1 MKKAL
6 LLKPML
12 LLFALIVGSSSVWA
26 DEVLTLWSED
36 FSSYSANDVPSGG
49 DYSYVCTDN
58 GTNKTMIYEATV
70 AHGTSPELLIGKTTD
85 AGTGSFTATI
95 PLSNIEG
102 DLTLTFTTNN
112 QKIKVSSTT
121 TGITGGVDEKLDG
134 AHEATFSG
142 VTTSMTEI
150 VIVFSTYSS
159 NVRLD
164 DIVLKGTQK
173 SSGPS
178 ASLSTTSLAFGEV
191 EVGATPQKTF
201 TVTPANLTGDLTIA
215 SNNAKYTV
223 SPTSIAQATTT
234 ETTITVTAAPTAWND
249 DMNGTIT
256 ISGGGLTPS
265 KTVTLTATPY
275 QEANVTLV
283 AEGNLGTFEK
293 DGVAITG
300 LTSRVGSKAKIKAK
314 ANSGY
319 EFTSWSAVGAN
330 PASSSDAETE
340 FTFTSSE
347 VTLTANFGVKL
358 SSDFVKVT
366 NANTLRAGDQ
376 LILVYEEG
384 NLALGAINSGG
395 KYYESASV
403 TINDDVISDP
413 TGVAVLTLGGE
424 EDAWTLKSSLSNQ
437 YLSLPNNS
445 NELRAAASVGN
456 EEAEEWTISISGGNV
471 YIINNKNPQYNNKD
485 RYIQWNSGSPR
496 FACYTGTQKDIQ
508 LYRLSKSVTI
518 TSAEYATYCG
528 NKALNFDGVGI
539 KAFTATDGETSVKL
553 NEITSSKVPANTPV
567 VLYKAGADGTAINV
581 PVIASADDPE
591 GTNDLRVSD
600 GTSAA
605 GNGIYVLA
613 KKNGVV
619 GFYPWTNTESL
630 SSGKIYLQSASSA
643 PFLGFDGEGTTA
655 IQDIERTI
663 NDNQYYTLDG
673 RRVAEP
679 TKGLYI
685 INGKKVVIK

>member
-1 MKKAL
+1 
-6 LLKPML
+6 ML
-12 LLFALIVGSSSVWA
+12 LLCALIVGSSSVWA
-26 DEVLTLWSED
+26 ITKTGTANFNASDQED
-36 FSSYSANDVPSGG
+36 TGTSSYYTLNYTVGDVQIDATKARLASSQLRL
-49 DYSYVCTDN
+49 YASQTS
-58 GTNKTMIYEATV
+58 TM
-70 AHGTSPELLIGKTTD
+70 
-85 AGTGSFTATI
+85 TI
-95 PLSNIEG
+95 S
-102 DLTLTFTTNN
+102 
-112 QKIKVSSTT
+112 QASSSTLKDFKI
-121 TGITGGVDEKLDG
+121 TGITF
-134 AHEATFSG
+134 TYSG
-142 VTTSMTEI
+142 SDTQLTTST
-150 VIVFSTYSS
+150 
-159 NVRLD
+159 
-164 DIVLKGTQK
+164 GTLASDK
-173 SSGPS
+173 LTWSGS
-178 ASLSTTSLAFGEV
+178 ASSIEFSVASGKKAFIKTMSITYEYTEEYVDPTAPSVTLSTEALAFGEV
-191 EVGATPQKTF
+191 EVGKTKDLTF
-201 TVTPANLTGDLTIA
+201 TVTPANLTGNLTIA
-215 SNNAKYTV
+215 SNNENYTV
-223 SPTSIAQATTT
+223 SPTSIAQDATGAQ
-234 ETTITVTAAPTAWND
+234 TITVTAAPTAWND

>member
-1 MKKAL
+1 MKKVF
-6 LLKPML
+6 LLKSML
-12 LLFALIVGSSSVWA
+12 LLCALIVGSSSVWA
-26 DEVLTLWSED
+26 EDTESVTFSNEYNDKDKPTSYTGTD
-36 FSSYSANDVPSGG
+36 FSIAFSKG
-49 DYSYVCTDN
+49 DGSNNPQYYAS
-58 GTNKTMIYEATV
+58 
-70 AHGTSPELLIGKTTD
+70 
-85 AGTGSFTATI
+85 GTGVRLYIKNTMTI
-95 PLSNIEG
+95 SSS
-102 DLTLTFTTNN
+102 TK
-112 QKIKVSSTT
+112 KIKSIALTYKMNGSSSTYP
-121 TGITGGVDEKLDG
+121 TGV
-134 AHEATFSG
+134 
-142 VTTSMTEI
+142 
-150 VIVFSTYSS
+150 
-159 NVRLD
+159 
-164 DIVLKGTQK
+164 
-173 SSGPS
+173 S
-178 ASLSTTSLAFGEV
+178 ASTGTANISTTSSSTSGSWTAADETTASVTFTVNGSKGNIQVQTITVTFVEADPDAPSATLSPTSLDFGEV
-191 EVGATPQKTF
+191 EVGETIQKTF
-201 TVTPANLTGDLTIA
+201 TVTPANLTGNLTIA
-215 SNNAKYTV
+215 SNNANYTV
-223 SPTSIAQATTT
+223 SPTSIAQATTLA
-234 ETTITVTAAPTAWND
+234 TTITVTAAPTAWDD

-319 EFTSWSAVGAN
+319 EFTSWSAVDAT

-340 FTFTSSE
+340 FTFTSSK

-376 LILVYEEG
+376 LILVYEDG

-456 EEAEEWTISISGGNV
+456 EEAEEWTISISDGNV
-471 YIINNKNPQYNNKD
+471 YIINNKNPQNDNKN

-496 FACYTGTQKDIQ
+496 FACYTGTQKNIQ

-553 NEITSSKVPANTPV
+553 NEFTSGKVPANTPV
-567 VLYKAGADGTAINV
+567 VLYKEGLSTTTTFDV
-581 PVIASADDPE
+581 PVAASADAFE
-591 GTNDLRVSD
+591 GTNDLHVSD
-600 GTSAA
+600 GTTAV

-613 KKNGVV
+613 NKTNGV
-619 GFYPWTNTESL
+619 GFYPWTSTTSL
-630 SSGKIYLQSASSA
+630 SAGKIYLKSESTTPA
-643 PFLGFDGEGTTA
+643 PFLGFDSEGTTG
-655 IQDIERTI
+655 IVNVNRETI
-663 NDNQYYTLDG
+663 TNNQYYTLDG

>member
-1 MKKAL
+1 MKKVF
-6 LLKPML
+6 LLKSML
-12 LLFALIVGSSSVWA
+12 LLCALIVGSSSVWA
-26 DEVLTLWSED
+26 EDTESVTFSNEYNDKDKPTSYTGTD
-36 FSSYSANDVPSGG
+36 FSIAFSKG
-49 DYSYVCTDN
+49 DGSNNPQYYAS
-58 GTNKTMIYEATV
+58 
-70 AHGTSPELLIGKTTD
+70 
-85 AGTGSFTATI
+85 GTGVRLYIKNTMTI
-95 PLSNIEG
+95 SSS
-102 DLTLTFTTNN
+102 TK
-112 QKIKVSSTT
+112 KIKSIALTYKMNGSSSTYP
-121 TGITGGVDEKLDG
+121 TGV
-134 AHEATFSG
+134 
-142 VTTSMTEI
+142 
-150 VIVFSTYSS
+150 
-159 NVRLD
+159 
-164 DIVLKGTQK
+164 
-173 SSGPS
+173 S
-178 ASLSTTSLAFGEV
+178 ASTGTANISTTSSSTSGSWTAADETTASVTFTVNGSKGNIQVQTITVTFVEADPDAPSATLSPTSLDFGEV
-191 EVGATPQKTF
+191 EVGETIQKTF
-201 TVTPANLTGDLTIA
+201 TVTPANLTGNLTIA

-456 EEAEEWTISISGGNV
+456 EEAEEWTISISDGNV
-471 YIINNKNPQYNNKD
+471 YIINNKNPQNDNKN

-496 FACYTGTQKDIQ
+496 FACYTGTQKNIQ

-553 NEITSSKVPANTPV
+553 NEFTSGKVPANTPV
-567 VLYKAGADGTAINV
+567 VLYKEGLSTTTTFDV
-581 PVIASADDPE
+581 PVAASADAFE
-591 GTNDLRVSD
+591 GTNDLHVSD
-600 GTSAA
+600 GTTAV

-613 KKNGVV
+613 NKTNGV
-619 GFYPWTNTESL
+619 GFYPWTSTTSL
-630 SSGKIYLQSASSA
+630 SAGKIYLKSESTTPA
-643 PFLGFDGEGTTA
+643 PFLGFDSEGTTG
-655 IQDIERTI
+655 IVNVNRETI
-663 NDNQYYTLDG
+663 TNNQYYTLDG